1 MFFPKL
7 RGSCPSLSL
16 QRRPLRSASG
26 SHGDPRPAAP
36 HANLTVRGRRAGL
49 PRYASVRTKRGR
61 RQASSLFQACRLSFF
76 RKWFPRRLFLFRDGR
91 PGLVRVEAVYFYR
104 RFERVRAEVFLV
116 DHAVVAHHEGLHPR
130 DAVLRRRGDER
141 EAADHHALQDEV
153 HLAERRGLPLPLE
166 HLEVVAVEGLIL
178 ARVALL
184 KSARE
189 RLADDPA
196 PRAVGVLPRQAVLR
210 ARRADDVL
218 RVLVNI
224 VALARLERVLV
235 LRLDVA
241 AADGYGVKLVAAHAP
256 VDDLLP
262 ARVRVEEPL
271 PSLPDDGHG
280 ERPVV
285 FAYLQHCAAWVSGI
299 ERYVLL
305 HAR

>member
-1 MFFPKL
+1 MRLLGRNGGVVKRLLYFKHVV
-7 RGSCPSLSL
+7 SPSF
-16 QRRPLRSASG
+16 G
-26 SHGDPRPAAP
+26 
-36 HANLTVRGRRAGL
+36 NM
-49 PRYASVRTKRGR
+49 
-61 RQASSLFQACRLSFF
+61 
-76 RKWFPRRLFLFRDGR
+76 FPRRLFLVRDGR

-130 DAVLRRRGDER
+130 DAVLRRCGDER
-141 EAADHHALQDEV
+141 EAADHHVLHDEV
-153 HLAERRGLPLPLE
+153 QLAERRGLPLPLE

-189 RLADDPA
+189 LLAHDPA
-196 PRAVGVLPRQAVLR
+196 PRAVRVLPRQPILLV
-210 ARRADDVL
+210 RRADDVL
-218 RVLVNI
+218 RVLVNG

-241 AADGYGVKLVAAHAP
+241 AADGYGVELVAADAAE
-256 VDDLLP
+256 DDLLP

-271 PSLPDDGHG
+271 PSLPDEGHG

-285 FAYLQHCAAWVSGI
+285 VAYQE
-299 ERYVLL
+299 ER
-305 HAR
+305 